1 MDIHK
6 NARLTPQSRA
16 LLVSRIRDDGWT
28 VAEASHA
35 AGVSERTGWKWLAR
49 FREEGLNGLYDRSS
63 RPRRSRGTTTV
74 PAIAL
79 TCSQTPAAPARS
91 GTADKAVHAQNKRQS
106 RAAHPNAVA

>member
-16 LLVSRIRDDGWT
+16 LLVDRVLADGWT

-49 FREEGLNGLYDRSS
+49 FAIPFAALLNDNGYSN
-63 RPRRSRGTTTV
+63 
-74 PAIAL
+74 L
-79 TCSQTPAAPARS
+79 TCTSTIITACTPLSQPS
-91 GTADKAVHAQNKRQS
+91 ADLSAN
-106 RAAHPNAVA
+106 PE